1 MDGQRTEPSP
11 DPHVVLR
18 QLIQQA
24 EASTSSSSLLAG
36 DAGSIISAEDDYS
49 NLESDSN
56 GSDDVAAHGSSSPP
70 PSSPSV
76 AESARPLS
84 YAQLDATLASIN
96 ADRREL
102 ATLLQHNKYLSTARK
117 RNVKHERSLQ
127 SSLHFLSKTRDE
139 LKAILHSLDIADVVD
154 AEDQSLEVI
163 RTCKKAQDA
172 AAMCP
177 FRASMIQQIPLLRLQ
192 SIERAEYDNALGSR
206 LWLDFEDAQLRS
218 AVKAVALKAH
228 TIALSM
234 DPSFTGDPLAEAAKL
249 DEVSALHFAEQI
261 DAEDSNA
268 ALASTSSSLVSSA
281 NKGLDWHAIA
291 ARIPTRTMEEVKTR
305 WYGVLRPSINTAAWE
320 QHEVDDLIRI
330 ATPFLAAYLARA
342 RTEGAQ
348 SSTETT
354 EASGSMAAYAR
365 TATPAPVPWQTVAQ
379 ELGTGRTAH
388 ACFVAYCTAIVQRDQ
403 PDMTPAED
411 DNVKELFS
419 LFRGA
424 WRFMALHSS
433 TGTNLSISSFVPGS
447 DSKSTTDVRNPREAS
462 LLGKVGRDAQ
472 LLYRRFRNTIDP
484 ALATGLWSRQEDL
497 GLIHA
502 IRDVG
507 QDNWAAVSARIPGRT
522 STQARERWL
531 RRLRQIVA
539 QAGPDAT
546 DEQIADLIE
555 GKKKV
560 RWTAEMDALVRECV
574 DDGWRAKDGQTFAD
588 VASYVSG
595 KLGVQLSDKSV
606 RDRIKVL
613 RSSKQGRRAQDD
625 AKEGAPDG
633 NTRKSEEPTQSEAA
647 ERNESLPSSSAA
659 NTVPD
664 ASHNPA
670 HNSDTKPKTR
680 PRTAILPGS
689 KRRKL

>member
-1 MDGQRTEPSP
+1 MDGQTTEPPP

-24 EASTSSSSLLAG
+24 EASTTSSSLLAG
-36 DAGSIISAEDDYS
+36 DAGSIVSAEDD
-49 NLESDSN
+49 DSN
-56 GSDDVAAHGSSSPP
+56 PEPESTGSYNVAAHASSSPP
-70 PSSPSV
+70 PSSSSV
-76 AESARPLS
+76 AESAHLLS
-84 YAQLDATLASIN
+84 YAQLDTTLASIN

-102 ATLLQHNKYLSTARK
+102 ATLSQHNKYLSTARK
-117 RNVKHERSLQ
+117 RNIKHQRSLQ
-127 SSLHFLSKTRDE
+127 NSLHFLSKTRDE
-139 LKAILHSLDIADVVD
+139 LKAILHSLDVADVVD

-163 RTCKKAQDA
+163 RTCKQVQDA
-172 AAMCP
+172 AATCP

-192 SIERAEYDNALGSR
+192 SIERAEYDDALGSR
-206 LWLDFEDAQLRS
+206 LWLDFEDDQLRS

-234 DPSFTGDPLAEAAKL
+234 DPSFQGDPLAEAAKL
-249 DEVSALHFAEQI
+249 DDASALHFAEQI
-261 DAEDSNA
+261 DAENTDQT
-268 ALASTSSSLVSSA
+268 LASTSSSQVRGT
-281 NKGLDWHAIA
+281 NKGIDWHAIA

-320 QHEVDDLIRI
+320 QHEVDNLIRI
-330 ATPFLAAYLARA
+330 ATPFLAAHLARA
-342 RTEGAQ
+342 TTDGAR
-348 SSTETT
+348 SSTEKTD
-354 EASGSMAAYAR
+354 ASGSKPDHAR
-365 TATPAPVPWQTVAQ
+365 TSTPAPVPWQVVAQ

-424 WRFMALHSS
+424 WRFMALHASA
-433 TGTNLSISSFVPGS
+433 GPNLSISSLVPGS
-447 DSKSTTDVRNPREAS
+447 DSKSTTDLQNRREAS
-462 LLGKVGRDAQ
+462 MLGKVGRDAQ

-539 QAGPDAT
+539 QAGPDAS

-560 RWTAEMDALVRECV
+560 RWTSEMDALVRECV
-574 DDGWRAKDGQTFAD
+574 DDEWRTRDGQTFAD

-613 RSSKQGRRAQDD
+613 RSAKKGRRDQKDEEEA
-625 AKEGAPDG
+625 APDG
-633 NTRKSEEPTQSEAA
+633 NTKKSEEPAQVEAI
-647 ERNESLPSSSAA
+647 ERNEAASSSSAA
-659 NTVPD
+659 NIAPD
-664 ASHNPA
+664 AGDAPA
-670 HNSDTKPKTR
+670 HGSDTKPKAR
-680 PRTAILPGS
+680 PRTAILPGA